1 MKFNIFTLHPTI
13 FDSFFG
19 TSLIARGISQN
30 IIQETRI
37 NWRDKYGIGGYNQID
52 DKPFGGGSGMVIQPD
67 QIYQSLLEHNA
78 VSPLF
83 TAQEDKKEHNKL
95 TPNNPL
101 FFEYWLKNKPTNVTI
116 SLTPRGYQYNQKM
129 AEWLAGNFETIN
141 ILCGRYEGFDHRV
154 DEAVDLELSIGNFVL
169 NGGEVA
175 AMTVIESVSRLI
187 PGFVTKDTSVLHDSF
202 SSELNHY
209 REDREYV
216 IGKRNLGKITPEV
229 QTQAPSIQNLFNE
242 QDWIKNIL
250 PFLEHPQ
257 YTRPEIWHNMKV
269 PQVLLDGNHKEI
281 DKWRKGGFQ
290 DHNPIDTV

>member
-1 MKFNIFTLHPTI
+1 MKFNIFTFHPTI

-30 IIQETRI
+30 IIEEERI
-37 NWRDKYGIGGYNQID
+37 NWRDKYGVGGYNQID

-67 QIYQSLLEHNA
+67 QIYQSMLEHEA

-83 TAQEDKKEHNKL
+83 SPPHILQEHSKL
-95 TPNNPL
+95 TPNNPR
-101 FFEYWLKNKPTNVTI
+101 FFDYWLRNKPRKVTI
-116 SLTPRGYQYNQKM
+116 SLTPRGYQFNQKM
-129 AEWLAGNFETIN
+129 AGWLARNFNTVN
-141 ILCGRYEGFDHRV
+141 LLCGRYEGFDHRV

-175 AMTVIESVSRLI
+175 AMTVIESISRLI

-209 REDREYV
+209 REDQEYV
-216 IGKRNLGKITPEV
+216 IGKRNLGKVAIEKSNNIPE
-229 QTQAPSIQNLFNE
+229 SQNLFDE
-242 QDWIKNIL
+242 QNWLKNVL
-250 PFLEHPQ
+250 PFIEHPQ
-257 YTRPEIWHNMKV
+257 YTRPEVWQNMKV

-281 DKWRKGGFQ
+281 DRWRKKRFRDQ
-290 DHNPIDTV
+290 VS

>member
-1 MKFNIFTLHPTI
+1 MKFKIFTLHPTI

-30 IIQETRI
+30 IIQEQRI
-37 NWRDKYGIGGYNQID
+37 NWRDKYGVGGYNQID

-67 QIYQSLLEHNA
+67 QIHQSLLEHNA

-83 TAQEDKKEHNKL
+83 NPPQTQQEHNKL
-95 TPNNPL
+95 TPNNPK
-101 FFEYWLKNKPTNVTI
+101 FFEYWLKNKPKTVTI

-129 AEWLAGNFETIN
+129 TEWLSENFDTVN
-141 ILCGRYEGFDHRV
+141 VLCGRYEGFDHRV

-175 AMTVIESVSRLI
+175 AMTMIESVSRLI

-216 IGKRNLGKITPEV
+216 IGKRNLGKTDLNV
-229 QTQAPSIQNLFNE
+229 QQKNTIQTNLFDE

-250 PFLEHPQ
+250 PYIEHPQ
-257 YTRPEIWHNMKV
+257 YTRPEIWQNMKV

-281 DKWRKGGFQ
+281 DKWRKGGFRDQ
-290 DHNPIDTV
+290 NLIDTV